1 MPGEEDRLESTL
13 CEPACVRTQHGEKYF
28 KTRAI
33 QGLKG
38 NTCFGDNHIK
48 CAIKILTEL

>member
-28 KTRAI
+28 KTRAMI
-33 QGLKG
+33 EIITSNVQLKS
-38 NTCFGDNHIK
+38 
-48 CAIKILTEL
+48 

>member
-33 QGLKG
+33 QGLKA
-38 NTCFGDNHIK
+38 NVLKKT
-48 CAIKILTEL
+48 